1 MWAREGLRV
10 VHLKKALAGEAAM
23 GRRIEELPDL
33 VELLV
38 LKGLSAI
45 AGSRKGLQ
53 LGFAQ
58 GAVMVGVEA
67 REDRLESSLEGVR

>member
-1 MWAREGLRV
+1 
-10 VHLKKALAGEAAM
+10 M
-23 GRRIEELPDL
+23 GRCIEELPDL

-45 AGSRKGLQ
+45 AGSCKGLQ

-58 GAVMVGVEA
+58 GTVMVGVEA